1 MNIKEYRKNG
11 VSVVEI
17 DEDGVIISSIQDF
30 LDIISDVSAKR
41 IIVKKENIC
50 EDFYEL
56 ETLFAGEM
64 LQKASNYRL
73 YLGIVGD
80 FSDITSRAFRDFMY
94 ESNETKQILFKSTV
108 EEAVKVFCR
117 KHDD

>member
-1 MNIKEYRKNG
+1 MNLTEYKKNG

-17 DEDGVIISSIQDF
+17 LEDGVIISDTQDF

-41 IIVKKENIC
+41 IIIKRENIC
-50 EDFYEL
+50 DDFYDL
-56 ETLFAGEM
+56 HTGVAGEI

-80 FSDITSRAFRDFMY
+80 FSDITSSSFRDFMY
-94 ESNETKQILFKSTV
+94 ESNNSHQILFKKTV
-108 EEAVKVFCR
+108 EEVLKVFCR
-117 KHDD
+117 PHN